1 MIDRNELWAEAEELA
16 DLIIQSP
23 EVIRYQEA
31 EKVLKATPKAQAKM
45 AQLRDLQEQI
55 AEYQFRKVPFEHYK
69 YLMHDMESLLA
80 ELETIQEV
88 KTFQGAQTAL
98 NELLQTVSN
107 QLSRAVLE
115 RVTVDDS
122 GLSSGDC

>member
-1 MIDRNELWAEAEELA
+1 MVDRNELWAEAEELA

-23 EVIRYQEA
+23 EVIHYQQA
-31 EKVLKATPKAQAKM
+31 EKLLKATPQAQNKM

-69 YLMHDMESLLA
+69 HLMLDMESLLSQ
-80 ELETIQEV
+80 LETIPEV
-88 KTFQGAQTAL
+88 QVFQGAQAAL
-98 NELLQTVSN
+98 NELLQAVSN

-115 RVTVDDS
+115 RVTGEES
-122 GLSSGDC
+122 GCTSGDC

>member
-1 MIDRNELWAEAEELA
+1 MIDRNELWAEADELA

-23 EVIRYQEA
+23 EVIHYQEA
-31 EKVLKATPKAQAKM
+31 EKALKATPQAQAKM
-45 AQLRDLQEQI
+45 TQLRDLQEQI
-55 AEYQFRKVPFEHYK
+55 AEYQARKVPFEHYK
-69 YLMHDMESLLA
+69 YLMRDMESLLA

-115 RVTVDDS
+115 RVTGEDS
-122 GLSSGDC
+122 GCTSGDC